1 MGIYMKIVWLTP
13 EIPYPPIGGRNGVYN
28 RIVQLSKTNEIFL
41 ISIAYN
47 SEEKKSTSDM
57 KQFCREVYYYDR
69 SEYKIRTYLKSLVMP
84 YSVASRYRKDI
95 VNKIQE
101 LISRERIDLVIV
113 DFPNMAKNVI
123 RIKKTNPALKI
134 TINQHNVEFKR
145 MREMNIINTIPM
157 YKRIAYWLES
167 LRLELYERNLY
178 KKNIFEAIT
187 FFSED
192 DRKFFENHINVQN
205 TICKTI
211 PLGANDYNVEPLFL
225 NNKTM
230 VFVGRL
236 DSIAVTNVEA
246 VLWFIKSVFPL
257 ILKKVTDVKLIIAG
271 ANPCDEIKECVCSNV
286 EIIPN
291 FESLK
296 DVYDKT
302 DIVIL
307 PLLSGGG
314 VKGKLLEA
322 IAFRKHI
329 VTTSHGIEG
338 TLFEDKKHVALCD
351 DAESFANACIDIMLN
366 LGAYEKREKDAYN
379 LFKSNYDWNAIGTIY
394 NEFLTKLVK
403 RNNL

>member
-1 MGIYMKIVWLTP
+1 MKIVWLTP

-47 SEEKKSTSDM
+47 PEEKESTSYM
-57 KQFCREVYYYDR
+57 ERFCKEVYYYDR
-69 SEYKIRTYLKSLVMP
+69 SKNKMWTLFKSLVMP

-95 VNKIQE
+95 VDRIQE
-101 LISRERIDLVIV
+101 LINREKIDLIIV

-123 RIKKTNPALKI
+123 QIKKNNPMLKM

-145 MREMNIINTIPM
+145 MREMNVITTIPI
-157 YKRIAYWLES
+157 YKRIAYLLES
-167 LRLELYERNLY
+167 LRLEMYERNLY
-178 KKNIFEAIT
+178 RKGIFEAIT

-192 DRKFFENHINVQN
+192 DKIFFENNINVN
-205 TICKTI
+205 KSKCETI
-211 PLGANDYNVEPLFL
+211 PLGANDYNIEPLFL

-230 VFVGRL
+230 LFVGRL
-236 DSIAVTNVEA
+236 DRVAITNVEA
-246 VLWFIKSVFPL
+246 ILWFIKTVFPL
-257 ILKKVTDVKLIIAG
+257 ILKEVSDAKLIIAG
-271 ANPCDEIKECVCSNV
+271 ANPCDEIKECENNNV

-291 FESLK
+291 FTSLK

-329 VTTSHGIEG
+329 ITTEHGIEG
-338 TLFEDKKHVALCD
+338 TLFKNEEHVALCNT
-351 DAESFANACIDIMLN
+351 AESFANACVDIFLN
-366 LGAYEKREKDAYN
+366 PRAYEQREERAYE
-379 LFKSNYDWNAIGTIY
+379 LFKTTYDWNAIGTIY
-394 NEFLTKLVK
+394 NEFLIKLVK
-403 RNNL
+403 GNEV